1 MVLKY
6 KLCFILQKSLQI
18 YESIIF
24 DISLSETKFLVLKLF
39 DLKRRKI
46 FKIFNA
52 KDEVRLTPY
61 EDDKL
66 KRLEFNK
73 FKAYCVQ
80 VLLHYGKYNLGC
92 IIYGGEIMT
101 ERVKELIAEQL
112 GLQPEDIRPECSL
125 TDDLGADSLDLV
137 ELLMAFSDEFDIEID
152 DDQAENIVTV
162 SDILDALRENE

>member
-1 MVLKY
+1 MFSLSSSSLNSKNILVSAVVLEHHMVLKY

-18 YESIIF
+18 YKSIIL

-80 VLLHYGKYNLGC
+80 VLLH
-92 IIYGGEIMT
+92 
-101 ERVKELIAEQL
+101 
-112 GLQPEDIRPECSL
+112 
-125 TDDLGADSLDLV
+125 
-137 ELLMAFSDEFDIEID
+137 
-152 DDQAENIVTV
+152 
-162 SDILDALRENE
+162 

>member
-18 YESIIF
+18 YKSIIL
-24 DISLSETKFLVLKLF
+24 DISLSKTKFLVLKLF

-66 KRLEFNK
+66 KGVKFNK
-73 FKAYCVQ
+73 FKAYGVRCSIGQ
-80 VLLHYGKYNLGC
+80 
-92 IIYGGEIMT
+92 GG
-101 ERVKELIAEQL
+101 
-112 GLQPEDIRPECSL
+112 
-125 TDDLGADSLDLV
+125 
-137 ELLMAFSDEFDIEID
+137 
-152 DDQAENIVTV
+152 
-162 SDILDALRENE
+162 